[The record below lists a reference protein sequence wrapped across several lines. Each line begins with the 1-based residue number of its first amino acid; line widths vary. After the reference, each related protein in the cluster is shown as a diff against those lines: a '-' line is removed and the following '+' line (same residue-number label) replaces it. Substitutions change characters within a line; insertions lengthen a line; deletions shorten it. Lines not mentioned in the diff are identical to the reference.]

1 MNQVVAVAWCRIK
14 TQEHTHTHVFCCR
27 GPPLGLVGRRS
38 LELACSAACITCARC
53 SRLVHGLPDGRLP
66 ADAQS
71 SDVLSSTA
79 DRSQHSGAVNTKAT
93 QLPAGVRS
101 VGYTAVGTRNSFTV
115 VLERNIFIACYSL
128 AVGTVFVAVDSVAS
142 TCCWL
147 QEGNWRGGVF
157 GRGSHGHT

>member
-1 MNQVVAVAWCRIK
+1 
-14 TQEHTHTHVFCCR
+14 
-27 GPPLGLVGRRS
+27 
-38 LELACSAACITCARC
+38 
-53 SRLVHGLPDGRLP
+53 
-66 ADAQS
+66 
-71 SDVLSSTA
+71 
-79 DRSQHSGAVNTKAT
+79 
-93 QLPAGVRS
+93 VRS